1 MKSRKGLEMYLC
13 VLSSTPDDPND
24 KPYDPSPHMNGF
36 QWKHHQV
43 NPKNVEKQIRD
54 LMNEGVDVFFNLC
67 DGTPDDALS
76 GIGLVQVME
85 KLGAA
90 FTGADSKF
98 FDPSRQE
105 MKSYAK
111 KSNVPIPNWVMVD
124 RVEDVER
131 VARRLRFPVLVKPPH
146 GYASV
151 GITRDSR
158 CENLEQLKE
167 QTGREIEMFGRALL
181 EEFVEGREF
190 TCLIAENPDDPNI
203 PITFKPVE
211 FIFPEGE
218 SFKHYDM
225 KWVEYEKM
233 SVAPVKE
240 PRIEKVL
247 RDQTA
252 RLFKAMDGNG
262 YARCDYRMGAD
273 GTIHMLEINPNCGIF
288 YAPDEP
294 GSADF
299 SLINDPVY
307 NHQKFLKLIIRSAK
321 NRRDNMLAAKNAK
334 RQMKKQRVEEMV
346 YS

>member
-1 MKSRKGLEMYLC
+1 MYLC

-36 QWKHHQV
+36 RWKHHQV

-54 LMNEGVDVFFNLC
+54 LMKEGVDVFFNLC

-158 CENLEQLKE
+158 CENLEQLKA

-190 TCLIAENPDDPNI
+190 TCLIAENPDDQNS

-240 PRIEKVL
+240 ARIEKVL
-247 RDQTA
+247 REQTT

-273 GTIHMLEINPNCGIF
+273 GMIHMLEINPNCGIF

-307 NHQKFLKLIIRSAK
+307 NHHKFLKLIIRSAK
-321 NRRDNMLAAKNAK
+321 NRSDNMLAAKNAK
-334 RQMKKQRVEEMV
+334 RQVKKQRVEQMA

>member
-1 MKSRKGLEMYLC
+1 MYLC

-124 RVEDVER
+124 RIEDVER
-131 VARRLRFPVLVKPPH
+131 AARRLRFPVLVKPPH

-158 CENLEQLKE
+158 CENLEQLKA
-167 QTGREIEMFGRALL
+167 QTGLEIEMFGRALL
-181 EEFVEGREF
+181 EEFIEGREF
-190 TCLIAENPDDPNI
+190 TCLIAENPDDPDS

-240 PRIEKVL
+240 ARIEKVL
-247 RDQTA
+247 REQTA

-307 NHQKFLKLIIRSAK
+307 NHNKFLKLIIRSAK
-321 NRRDNMLAAKNAK
+321 NRRDNMLASKNAK
-334 RQMKKQRVEEMV
+334 RQVKKQRVEQMA
-346 YS
+346 YT

>member
-1 MKSRKGLEMYLC
+1 
-13 VLSSTPDDPND
+13 
-24 KPYDPSPHMNGF
+24 
-36 QWKHHQV
+36 
-43 NPKNVEKQIRD
+43 
-54 LMNEGVDVFFNLC
+54 MNEGVDVFFNLC

-158 CENLEQLKE
+158 CENMEQLKA
-167 QTGREIEMFGRALL
+167 QTGREIEQFGRALL
-181 EEFVEGREF
+181 EEFIEGREF
-190 TCLIAENPDDPNI
+190 TCLIAENPDDPNH

-211 FIFPEGE
+211 FIFPPGE
-218 SFKHYDM
+218 SFKHYNM
-225 KWVEYEKM
+225 KWVEYEQM
-233 SVAPVKE
+233 SVAPVDDA
-240 PRIEKVL
+240 RIEKVL
-247 RDQTA
+247 REYTT
-252 RLFKAMDGNG
+252 RLFKSMNGNG
-262 YARCDYRMGAD
+262 YARCDYRMDAD
-273 GTIHMLEINPNCGIF
+273 GMIYMLEINPNCGIF
-288 YAPDEP
+288 YAPNEP

-299 SLINDPVY
+299 CLIHDPVY
-307 NHQKFLKLIIRSAK
+307 NHHKFLKLIIGSAK
-321 NRRDNMLAAKNAK
+321 NRQDNLLASKRAKQ
-334 RQMKKQRVEEMV
+334 QMKKQRVEQMA

>member
-1 MKSRKGLEMYLC
+1 MYLC

-43 NPKNVEKQIRD
+43 NPKNVEKQIHD

-90 FTGADSKF
+90 FTGANSKF

-158 CENLEQLKE
+158 CENLEQLKV
-167 QTGREIEMFGRALL
+167 QTGLEIEMFGRALL

-190 TCLIAENPDDPNI
+190 TCLIAENPDDPNT

-225 KWVEYEKM
+225 KWVEYERM

-240 PRIEKVL
+240 ARIEKVL

-262 YARCDYRMGAD
+262 YARCDYRMSAD

-307 NHQKFLKLIIRSAK
+307 NHHKFLKLIIRSAK

-334 RQMKKQRVEEMV
+334 RQMKKQRVEQMV